1 MSLLRKQWHKIPVS
15 NALKSDAIIMI
26 ISLWSWQHITC
37 SWCLYVVVVIGVS
50 VSICLSL
57 SFVPVASWTHLIVSA
72 MWSIYYG
79 LNDVNCCTFCFS
91 FSYFIINSII
101 NVSQSI
107 EKAPCAC
114 SSNKVQWEPKRAA
127 MHESLSMDKN
137 SSLRFRFNERK
148 LTTFLMVFR

>member
-107 EKAPCAC
+107 KKAPCAC
-114 SSNKVQWEPKRAA
+114 SSHKSNENQNALQCMNHWVWTKI
-127 MHESLSMDKN
+127 
-137 SSLRFRFNERK
+137 LRFAFVSMKEN
-148 LTTFLMVFR
+148 